1 MKWWL
6 VSLWL
11 ACAGYI
17 HLRGKVRLRPLRQL
31 TDHSTVLAPLNV
43 LLCAASPLPV
53 RPYLPRQLFP
63 ELDVLR
69 DNWQTIRDEALA
81 LRAAG
86 DIRAATGYNDV
97 GFNSFFRWG
106 WKRFYLKWYDD
117 APHPSAQSA
126 CPRTLAL
133 LQGIPSIKAAMF
145 AQLPPGGQLRPHRD
159 PYAGSVRYHLGLA
172 TPNDEACFIEV
183 DDEAYVWRDG
193 DDVLFDETFVHRAFN
208 RSEHDRVIL
217 FCDVERPMRW
227 RWAATLNRWVARSLL
242 AGGRAPN
249 REGDPTGA
257 LGRAFGY
264 FYRWRLKNKALK
276 QHHPRVYYALK
287 YLALLALL
295 ALLIAW

>member
-1 MKWWL
+1 MKWLL

-11 ACAGYI
+11 GCAGHI
-17 HLRGKVRLRPLRQL
+17 HWRGKARLRPMRQL

-43 LLCAASPLPV
+43 LLCAASPLPIQ
-53 RPYLPRQLFP
+53 PYLPREAFP
-63 ELDVLR
+63 ELNALR
-69 DNWQTIRDEALA
+69 DNWQIIRDEALA

-117 APHPSAQSA
+117 APHPSAQTA
-126 CPRTLAL
+126 CPKTLAL
-133 LQGIPSIKAAMF
+133 LQAIPSIKAAMF

-159 PYAGSVRYHLGLA
+159 PYAGSVRYHLGLI
-172 TPNDEACFIEV
+172 TPNSDDCYIEV
-183 DDEAYVWRDG
+183 DGERYAWHDG
-193 DDVLFDETFVHRAFN
+193 EDVLFDETYVHRAFN
-208 RSEHDRVIL
+208 HSEHDRVIL
-217 FCDVERPMRW
+217 FCDVERPMHFRW
-227 RWAATLNRWVARSLL
+227 VAALNRWVAGTLL

-257 LGRAFGY
+257 LGRAFGT

-276 QHHPRVYYALK
+276 ERNPRLYYGLK
-287 YLALLALL
+287 YVALLLLL
-295 ALLIAW
+295 ALLIAI